1 MPNNILLG
9 PAKPQRTEKKEL
21 MAGFVGMGTNFALA
35 NISELASHLI
45 ALDSQQESFQRCSNT
60 A

>member
-21 MAGFVGMGTNFALA
+21 MTGFVGMGTNFALA
-35 NISELASHLI
+35 NISADD
-45 ALDSQQESFQRCSNT
+45 DSQQESFQRCSNT